1 MPRPRILVVEDDEL
15 VRDFVAT
22 ALRLAEYTVDTAVNG
37 REGLALLDRHRYDLV
52 VSDMGM
58 PELDGPGLYHEVM
71 QLNAGA
77 APQFLF
83 ITGDHEKPD
92 YVWFF
97 QEARAPSL
105 TKPFSET
112 ALRQAVERM
121 LGEWP
126 RSF

>member
-22 ALRLAEYTVDTAVNG
+22 ALKLTEYAVDTAANG
-37 REGLALLDRHRYDLV
+37 LEGLTLLDQRRYDLI

-58 PELDGPGLYHEVM
+58 PELDGPGLYHKVM
-71 QLNAGA
+71 QLSAGA
-77 APQFLF
+77 APPFLF
-83 ITGDHEKPD
+83 ITGDYEKPD

-97 QEARAPSL
+97 QGARVPSL
-105 TKPFSET
+105 AKPFSET